1 MIGRR
6 CSHRCTR
13 AQRYADRLHL
23 QSLPLCE
30 SCDRRIVAEAKALRE
45 IGSVVQL
52 SRGSETNSAEHMKLR
67 PDQTITLSNNQNF
80 AALDRLSVTTRGTGR
95 TCRRGPRNNTENNRA
110 KVTATQLPQLPRV
123 VTPSREMRSR
133 CPRLGGNLLQNYFGT
148 QSGEHFSKSS
158 LD

>member
-13 AQRYADRLHL
+13 AQRHADRLHL

-52 SRGSETNSAEHMKLR
+52 SRGSESNSAEHMKLR
-67 PDQTITLSNNQNF
+67 PNQTITPSNNQNS
-80 AALDRLSVTTRGTGR
+80 AALDRLLVTRSGKRHG
-95 TCRRGPRNNTENNRA
+95 
-110 KVTATQLPQLPRV
+110 LRV
-123 VTPSREMRSR
+123 IVKSDFRDPT
-133 CPRLGGNLLQNYFGT
+133 LLQLAN
-148 QSGEHFSKSS
+148 SPPHH
-158 LD
+158 